1 METTDRTI
9 RYLFFLAVLLML
21 LAYFVGAK
29 GLAGTLFSGVN
40 QLGLTFTGRTS
51 SGTFAP
57 YPATP
62 SGGSSA

>member
-9 RYLFFLAVLLML
+9 RYLLFLAVLLML

-40 QLGLTFTGRTS
+40 QLGLTFTGRNSQGQFAAYPTGG
-51 SGTFAP
+51 GT
-57 YPATP
+57 
-62 SGGSSA
+62 G

>member
-29 GLAGTLFSGVN
+29 GLFGSIFSGVN

-51 SGTFAP
+51 SGQFAG
-57 YPATP
+57 YPK
-62 SGGSSA
+62 